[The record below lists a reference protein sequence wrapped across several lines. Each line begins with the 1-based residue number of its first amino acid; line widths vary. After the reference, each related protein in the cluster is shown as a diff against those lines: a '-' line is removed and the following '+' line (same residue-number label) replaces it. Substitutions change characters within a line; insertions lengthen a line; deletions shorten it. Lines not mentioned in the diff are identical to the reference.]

1 MKITK
6 SRYELIREAADKLNI
21 VGTGQPLEAE
31 YADRLSFNVD
41 PLIMQLAADGICD
54 VATAESIPSEWFDSI
69 AGLLANQCA
78 SLGGKTYDPGVKQF
92 YETMLR
98 RVTSS
103 GPTYNVQETDYF

>member
-6 SRYELIREAADKLNI
+6 SRHELIREAADKLNI

-41 PLIMQLAADGICD
+41 PLIMQLASDGICD
-54 VATAESIPSEWFDSI
+54 VATAEEIPSEWFDSI

-78 SLGGKTYDPGVKQF
+78 SLGGIAYSPQVKAF
-92 YETMLR
+92 YEGMLR
-98 RVTSS
+98 RVTAS
-103 GPTYNVQETDYF
+103 GPSYNVQETDYF

>member
-6 SRYELIREAADKLNI
+6 SRHELIREAADKLNI

-31 YADRLSFNVD
+31 YASRLNFNID

-54 VATAESIPSEWFDSI
+54 VATAEAIPSEWFDSI

-78 SLGGKTYDPGVKQF
+78 SLGGNTYDPGVKQF

-98 RVTSS
+98 RATSS